1 MDKKKSIEELLISIF
16 SLVNEAKVEYEKNI
30 QNTLQNATK
39 RNFSLSGTELI
50 DRKKTND
57 ENIMNFNFVEK
68 KQNIVDELEKKLK
81 NHLFNEFK
89 TSKLNNENL
98 YFNTR
103 LHNNKINESSSI
115 EIQFKKILHLWM
127 EKNFKNIVEE
137 VFSKQVKEN

>member
-1 MDKKKSIEELLISIF
+1 MLKK
-16 SLVNEAKVEYEKNI
+16 N
-30 QNTLQNATK
+30 Q
-39 RNFSLSGTELI
+39 
-50 DRKKTND
+50 
-57 ENIMNFNFVEK
+57 
-68 KQNIVDELEKKLK
+68 
-81 NHLFNEFK
+81 LFNEFK